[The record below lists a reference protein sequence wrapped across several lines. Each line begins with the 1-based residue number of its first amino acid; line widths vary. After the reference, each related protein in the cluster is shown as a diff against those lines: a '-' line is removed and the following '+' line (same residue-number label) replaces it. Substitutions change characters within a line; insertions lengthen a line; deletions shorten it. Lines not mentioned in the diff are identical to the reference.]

1 MKLMVKAMTEIFDR
15 KELANKLATVAP
27 ALSDGKIIK
36 ILDHFWFTGKE
47 LMTFNDTLAI
57 AVPFKTQFVGALPST
72 LSKYLATIS
81 NRETVQLTRDDMKV
95 KLTVPKSPMK
105 ITLAM
110 MAAEDF
116 TFTWPAKPNKVNLA
130 HDVDK
135 DFRAALKTCLRSLGN
150 DGQRPE
156 TRGVTVLADKKG
168 GSLYTT
174 DSATMSTAVVA
185 NMKSAADFRA
195 IMPGAFC
202 TALAGSKGDGKL
214 VITDSYC
221 EFVENGNEL
230 KLFGRLLETSDPIDF
245 ASLIDRHIS
254 SEQLASA
261 IAIPKNL
268 SDALNRAKITA
279 EDSTVGRPETMLNV
293 TPKGLKITAVATNAT
308 DDFIAFKGHPEVFTK
323 CDARRLLDALD
334 DFQHIYIGASAI
346 ALLSETATHLVSSH
360 A

>member
-1 MKLMVKAMTEIFDR
+1 MLENFDR
-15 KELANKLATVAP
+15 AELVAKLATVAP

-36 ILDHFWFTGKE
+36 ILDHFWFTGNE

-57 AVPFKTQFVGALPST
+57 AVPLKTDFVGALPST
-72 LSKYLATIS
+72 LSKYLGTI
-81 NRETVQLTRDDMKV
+81 NRDTVQLTRDDMKV

-105 ITLAM
+105 ITLAVM
-110 MAAEDF
+110 SAEDF

-156 TRGVTVLADKKG
+156 TRGVTVIADKKTAQ
-168 GSLYTT
+168 LYTT

-185 NMKSAADFRA
+185 NMRSAAGYFRA
-195 IMPGAFC
+195 ILPGAFC
-202 TALAGSKGDGKL
+202 KELAKSAKDGKL

-221 EFVENGNEL
+221 EFVADEY
-230 KLFGRLLETSDPIDF
+230 KLYGRLLETSEPLDF
-245 ASLIDRHIS
+245 PLIIGRHVS
-254 SEQLASA
+254 GEQLATA

-268 SDALNRAKITA
+268 HDALNRAKITA
-279 EDSTVGRPETMLNV
+279 EDSTVGRPETMLDV
-293 TPKGLKITAVATNAT
+293 TARGLKITAVATNAT

-323 CDARRLLDALD
+323 CDVTRLLDALD
-334 DFQHIYIGASAI
+334 DFQKIYIGASAI
-346 ALLSETATHLVSSH
+346 ALLSETAAYLVSSH